1 MGGGHKKAIEEI
13 TEMQDR
19 GGEITIRLE
28 TPEETAARKAQ
39 EAAKPGY
46 CDWATETF
54 ETLSTVYLEGERV
67 IKVVTVEVPKE
78 L

>member
-1 MGGGHKKAIEEI
+1 MGDSYKRAIEEI
-13 TEMQDR
+13 AEMQDR

-46 CDWATETF
+46 CDWATEVF
-54 ETLSTVYLEGERV
+54 IVETTIPR
-67 IKVVTVEVPKE
+67 E
-78 L
+78 LLLISLRSDLH